1 MSSRT
6 AAARKRLQHPPPKV
20 SPELLVAQPYPFTP
34 ATLPDKIPSTSRT
47 RDAPR
52 TSIQRLDLSNE
63 FTQPLPSPE
72 LASPEYS
79 PTYFPPSNH
88 ANFRNIDSNQA
99 VEAVPSYGPFLH
111 PKSNHRK
118 SKYMASGQTMRAA
131 PTYEPSSPY
140 EEDMYQSRRPML
152 RVDPH
157 GMTSL
162 LPSNYIDCLNLSHNS
177 REISKFT
184 STSISKSAGSHFK
197 SNFTRD
203 RILSIR
209 V

>member
-20 SPELLVAQPYPFTP
+20 SPPERSVNQQPNSATRADVTSSTP
-34 ATLPDKIPSTSRT
+34 RSR
-47 RDAPR
+47 DPPR
-52 TSIQRLDLSNE
+52 IHTAVQRLDLSNE

-72 LASPEYS
+72 FPSPEYS

-88 ANFRNIDSNQA
+88 VNFRNIESNQA

-111 PKSNHRK
+111 PQSNHRRTK
-118 SKYMASGQTMRAA
+118 WDGSGHVINTV

-140 EEDMYQSRRPML
+140 EEVVYQSRRPLL

-157 GMTSL
+157 GMTFL
-162 LPSNYIDCLNLSHNS
+162 LLSNHI
-177 REISKFT
+177 T
-184 STSISKSAGSHFK
+184 
-197 SNFTRD
+197 
-203 RILSIR
+203 
-209 V
+209 